1 MGYQCPACDG
11 DSEKCY
17 RCTECGRD
25 LADVNRGIGTG
36 STGTGGGRS
45 D

>member
-1 MGYQCPACDG
+1 MSDICPNCGA

-25 LADVNRGIGTG
+25 LAGETTTEGQHV
-36 STGTGGGRS
+36 
-45 D
+45 